1 MNPTYPSTSSTT
13 DATTT
18 NVTGDLGDTRQSSA
32 QNTYS
37 EGKSTM
43 RRTGEALR
51 TELSNLKS
59 DLDELLSRATNMSDA
74 DLSREHARLMGK
86 FSSVK
91 SAAKGM
97 ADQANRQFN
106 QGVEVTTDYVKQK
119 PLQSVAV
126 ATGVGLVLGMLMRG
140 R

>member
-1 MNPTYPSTSSTT
+1 MSSTYPPSSTT

-18 NVTGDLGDTRQSSA
+18 NVTGDLGETLQSTA
-32 QNTYS
+32 PNTYS
-37 EGKSTM
+37 AQGAGKRMGAS
-43 RRTGEALR
+43 LR

-59 DLDELLSRATNMSDA
+59 DLDTLLGRATNMSEA
-74 DLSREHARLMGK
+74 ELSAEHARLMAK

-91 SAAKGM
+91 SAARGM
-97 ADQANRQFN
+97 AAQANRQFT
-106 QGVEVTTDYVKQK
+106 QGVDVTTDYVKEK

-126 ATGVGLVLGMLMRG
+126 AAGVGMVLGLLFRG